1 MIEKYDLGI
10 SILAVKLKDVE
21 LPNQEV
27 RSAFTAVTDAR
38 ETMNTKINEAKK
50 YENKRMNEAEG

>member
-1 MIEKYDLGI
+1 MEKYDIGI
-10 SILAVKLKDVE
+10 AILAVKLKDVE

-38 ETMNTKINEAKK
+38 ETMNTKIKTRSKK
-50 YENKRMNEAEG
+50 V